1 MYKQGV
7 AESHPPRQNPG
18 ENFVRKIAPLVRI
31 NRDTSVSESK
41 DSHSSTTSFVHSVSQ
56 DMDVQGTIDD
66 CVDGKSNSEKALI
79 KIKIIDEDKRRNSD
93 SKLVDVINKSIIIK
107 NQNKKV
113 GTDDNNKRYNKNRG
127 DIFIAMNAH
136 KSQKELAIVHGD
148 KSIR

>member
-56 DMDVQGTIDD
+56 EMDVHGTIEDS
-66 CVDGKSNSEKALI
+66 VDGKSNSEKALI
-79 KIKIIDEDKRRNSD
+79 KMKVIDEDTRRNSD
-93 SKLVDVINKSIIIK
+93 SKLVDGIKEAIINKNK
-107 NQNKKV
+107 NKKV
-113 GTDDNNKRYNKNRG
+113 STDDNNKRYNKNRG
-127 DIFIAMNAH
+127 DIFITMNAH
-136 KSQKELAIVHGD
+136 KSQELAKVHGD

>member
-56 DMDVQGTIDD
+56 EMDVHGTIEDS
-66 CVDGKSNSEKALI
+66 VDGKSNSEKALI
-79 KIKIIDEDKRRNSD
+79 KMKVIDEDTRRNSD
-93 SKLVDVINKSIIIK
+93 SKLVDGIKEAIINKNK
-107 NQNKKV
+107 NKKV
-113 GTDDNNKRYNKNRG
+113 STDDNNKRYNKNRG
-127 DIFIAMNAH
+127 DIFITMNAH
-136 KSQKELAIVHGD
+136 KSQELAIVHGD